1 MEYHQLAA
9 APKKQQQKPSSSA
22 PRVPA
27 EKAAPA
33 KTDKASSDESARD
46 SNEPQEAWGR
56 GWAWRVKRDLKIQR
70 KVRSSWHIAVRC

>member
-9 APKKQQQKPSSSA
+9 APKKQQQKPAS
-22 PRVPA
+22 RVPA
-27 EKAAPA
+27 EQATPT
-33 KTDKASSDESARD
+33 KTDRASSDESARD